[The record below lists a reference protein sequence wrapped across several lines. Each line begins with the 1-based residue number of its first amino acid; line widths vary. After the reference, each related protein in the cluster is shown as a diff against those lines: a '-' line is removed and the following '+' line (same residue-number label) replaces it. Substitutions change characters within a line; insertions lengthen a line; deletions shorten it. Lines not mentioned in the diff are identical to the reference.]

1 MHFRI
6 DVLFNFLNS
15 TIYEK
20 QLQNLTYMILD
31 YPKISNLKLLHVSEP
46 LDCFL
51 KMSSSE
57 GVPIAM
63 MEASSLGIPLLGR
76 LVGGVPEIVFHVYN
90 RYLLHSNPSLVEISL
105 SIANV
110 PVENKNNV
118 SYRDASRKVWSENFD
133 SNNNY
138 RNFVA
143 LLLDSSQ

>member
-15 TIYEK
+15 KIYEK

-51 KMSSSE
+51 NMSSSE

-90 RYLLHSNPSLVEISL
+90 R
-105 SIANV
+105 
-110 PVENKNNV
+110 
-118 SYRDASRKVWSENFD
+118 
-133 SNNNY
+133 
-138 RNFVA
+138 
-143 LLLDSSQ
+143 